1 MSAKAGVAEMLFQS
15 ERNNPEECDVERADL
30 SQKAVTFVH
39 DYFKKEIL
47 HCMNQSDF
55 N

>member
-1 MSAKAGVAEMLFQS
+1 MLFQS

-39 DYFKKEIL
+39 DYY
-47 HCMNQSDF
+47 
-55 N
+55 